1 MNRLPIGTFVNMT
14 TVVLGSLLGLALQKV
29 FPPNLEAII
38 FQAIGLGTIVIGI
51 SMSLKIPPGY
61 LLTFIFCLILGGITG
76 ELIGLQNGL
85 FQLGDLVKAGL
96 GIEDSQFTTG
106 LITAFLLFCI
116 GSVTIVGAIEEGIQG
131 KRELLYIKSTLD
143 GITSVAFAATYG
155 IGVLFSIFPM
165 LIFQGGITILA
176 GSAERFFTQTRIDFV
191 SAVGGVLIIGVGIN
205 MLDLGVI
212 NLENLLPAIVFAL
225 LLGPLQEWVQARWFS
240 A

>member
-1 MNRLPIGTFVNMT
+1 
-14 TVVLGSLLGLALQKV
+14 
-29 FPPNLEAII
+29 
-38 FQAIGLGTIVIGI
+38 
-51 SMSLKIPPGY
+51 MSLKIPPGF

-76 ELIGLQNGL
+76 ELIGLQQLL
-85 FQLGDLVKAGL
+85 FQMGDQVKAGL
-96 GIEDSQFTTG
+96 NIQDSQFTTG

-143 GITSVAFAATYG
+143 GITSIAFAATYG

-165 LIFQGGITILA
+165 LIFQGGITLLA
-176 GSAERFFTQTRIDFV
+176 RRAEQFFTQKRIDFV

-205 MLDLGVI
+205 MLQLGEI

-225 LLGPLQEWVQARWFS
+225 ILGPLQERFVQRWS
-240 A
+240 HS

>member
-1 MNRLPIGTFVNMT
+1 
-14 TVVLGSLLGLALQKV
+14 
-29 FPPNLEAII
+29 
-38 FQAIGLGTIVIGI
+38 
-51 SMSLKIPPGY
+51 
-61 LLTFIFCLILGGITG
+61 
-76 ELIGLQNGL
+76 
-85 FQLGDLVKAGL
+85 
-96 GIEDSQFTTG
+96 
-106 LITAFLLFCI
+106 
-116 GSVTIVGAIEEGIQG
+116 SVTIVGAIEEGIQG

-165 LIFQGGITILA
+165 LLFQGGITILA

-205 MLDLGVI
+205 MLELGVI